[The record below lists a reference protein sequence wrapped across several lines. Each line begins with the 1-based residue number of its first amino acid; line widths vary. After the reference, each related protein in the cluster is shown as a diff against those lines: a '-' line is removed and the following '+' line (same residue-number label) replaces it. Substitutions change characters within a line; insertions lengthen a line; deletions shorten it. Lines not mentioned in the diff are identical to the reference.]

1 MGKQKHFVTLFIG
14 SGMNII
20 LSLITTPIIT
30 RLVVPEVYGNYSL
43 FTVFGNI
50 FLIAA
55 CLGQDQAY
63 GRFFYAHDEVDYERH
78 VLKLVAKIPLT
89 IAMIAGLGL
98 LAYYVMFDHENF
110 LLPIISMY
118 MLVLVLERFG
128 ELTLRLKMKSFTYS
142 ILINLQKLTYTGF
155 VVIAVCYTNIN
166 HLYILTGC
174 TVLSHLVVSLIAV
187 KAEKKLWKKNLF
199 HKEKIEKYNKEVCY
213 RDIFKY
219 SWPLIFAS
227 ICTWIFT
234 GADKVMLK
242 MFSTSAEVG
251 IYASAVSIV
260 GVFSIIT
267 TTFNLIW
274 SPIALEQYEKEPENT
289 EFFQKAA
296 DNVAILLFGAGG
308 TIVLLK
314 DVVIYFLGA
323 DYRTAVFLV
332 PFLSLQPVMYTIS
345 EATCFGINFK
355 KKTEYHLYF
364 SVICC
369 LINIALNYFLILKIG
384 AIGAAIATGIT
395 YTIFLILR
403 TFFSMKCYPVKYQ
416 IGKMSVMTI
425 LYYIFIIYN
434 SIYTINLVSILM
446 YCVLATVG
454 IVLYRQALKDLIGY
468 MKDYYVEIKKKLSRK
483 A

>member
-155 VVIAVCYTNIN
+155 VVIAVCYTNYN
-166 HLYILTGC
+166 HLYILT
-174 TVLSHLVVSLIAV
+174 
-187 KAEKKLWKKNLF
+187 KNL
-199 HKEKIEKYNKEVCY
+199 
-213 RDIFKY
+213 
-219 SWPLIFAS
+219 
-227 ICTWIFT
+227 
-234 GADKVMLK
+234 
-242 MFSTSAEVG
+242 
-251 IYASAVSIV
+251 
-260 GVFSIIT
+260 
-267 TTFNLIW
+267 
-274 SPIALEQYEKEPENT
+274 
-289 EFFQKAA
+289 
-296 DNVAILLFGAGG
+296 
-308 TIVLLK
+308 
-314 DVVIYFLGA
+314 
-323 DYRTAVFLV
+323 
-332 PFLSLQPVMYTIS
+332 
-345 EATCFGINFK
+345 K
-355 KKTEYHLYF
+355 KRL
-364 SVICC
+364 
-369 LINIALNYFLILKIG
+369 
-384 AIGAAIATGIT
+384 
-395 YTIFLILR
+395 
-403 TFFSMKCYPVKYQ
+403 
-416 IGKMSVMTI
+416 
-425 LYYIFIIYN
+425 
-434 SIYTINLVSILM
+434 
-446 YCVLATVG
+446 
-454 IVLYRQALKDLIGY
+454 
-468 MKDYYVEIKKKLSRK
+468 
-483 A
+483 